1 MENTILNNTP
11 VEGNYT
17 SGSKFQNMMTQHGM
31 KISVNEKV
39 YSGRQTLDGRRSWE
53 KKRDTILSNIA
64 HEINIFSMR
73 DSQSRKD
80 YLVYWGNKHSLNKD
94 KFFSHLEE
102 SNSIGEKHGYR
113 RRIVKEEW
121 SMKSEE
127 DGFKKDGKTKKYKRV
142 KDEFLGFE
150 IDIMVGQLPLLGR
163 ILDTKINSETG
174 DKEPIMKKLTDKDGI
189 KLLDEDGKQREN
201 YTWRNNTFRNSDG
214 SFLNEEKLVSFLKG
228 LKEVFE
234 GDNFKEELLQ
244 IDRDM
249 KNKAKSSKVSISE
262 ENVAYEDSDD
272 LPSYEENV
280 TEDSYNSASSFS

>member
-102 SNSIGEKHGYR
+102 SNSIGEKHAYR
-113 RRIVKEEW
+113 RRVVKEEW

-127 DGFKKDGKTKKYKRV
+127 DGFKTDGKTKKFKRV

-174 DKEPIMKKLTDKDGI
+174 DKEPIMKKLTDKDGN

-214 SFLNEEKLVSFLKG
+214 SFLNEEKLVTFLRG
-228 LKEVFE
+228 LKEIFE

>member
-102 SNSIGEKHGYR
+102 SNSIGEKHAYR
-113 RRIVKEEW
+113 RRVVKEEW

-127 DGFKKDGKTKKYKRV
+127 DGFKKDGETKKFKRV

-174 DKEPIMKKLTDKDGI
+174 DKEPIMKKLTDKDGN

-214 SFLNEEKLVSFLKG
+214 SFLNEEKLVTFLRG

-262 ENVAYEDSDD
+262 D
-272 LPSYEENV
+272 NV
-280 TEDSYNSASSFS
+280 TEDSYNSTSTFS